1 MMGIQCHYSRVL
13 SLNPNPKQQNRGLLA
28 VEERQEA
35 DGRSVVPG
43 EREVI
48 SVCLVFLALTLLV
61 SVSLCVYEIQGL
73 Y

>member
-1 MMGIQCHYSRVL
+1 MGIRCHYSHVL

-28 VEERQEA
+28 VEEWQEA

-48 SVCLVFLALTLLV
+48 SVCLVFLSLTLLV
-61 SVSLCVYEIQGL
+61 SVPLRVYETQEL

>member
-1 MMGIQCHYSRVL
+1 MGIRCHYSHVL

-28 VEERQEA
+28 VEEWQEA

-48 SVCLVFLALTLLV
+48 SVCLVFFSLTLLV
-61 SVSLCVYEIQGL
+61 SVPLRVYETQEL